1 MRNSVRVLIG
11 MVALMALMMLSACA
25 GAPGCTQVTFGGPV
39 CSSSGSGSGF
49 GSTGGT
55 GGGGGGGGS
64 STPSAFVYTLDSTN
78 STIDGFSFSNSG
90 GSFSVISNYTAPT
103 VGANDGGVGMVI
115 AQSQYLYAAL
125 SSTDTIYE
133 YTISTAGLLTP
144 ISSQATFNA
153 PYLTDFVS
161 GVGQANM
168 IVNPLG
174 TLMFISDELGEK
186 IHAYQIGTGG
196 VLTEVTGSPF
206 ACPGG
211 FEPMNL
217 ATDGLGQYLY
227 AVDGNFATH
236 QGLGIAAFTIGT
248 GSNLGVLTAVANS
261 PYVGSPFNMWQLRGD
276 PTGKYMF
283 GTSGSSA
290 AFSGADDDN
299 LYVFSI
305 ASSSGVDPGSLS
317 LVTTQ
322 STGTYSP
329 YTIAS
334 QTNTTGDLVY
344 SFGFTDISSVLTL
357 NPIAG
362 FTLNNTG
369 GLTADSGS
377 PFSLTSAEGTWGQF
391 DQSGAYLFTYL
402 SGENP
407 SGVTLT
413 QIAPLAV
420 ASDGTLSQPATP
432 ITLNAPGFWA
442 VTDPQ

>member
-1 MRNSVRVLIG
+1 
-11 MVALMALMMLSACA
+11 
-25 GAPGCTQVTFGGPV
+25 
-39 CSSSGSGSGF
+39 
-49 GSTGGT
+49 
-55 GGGGGGGGS
+55 
-64 STPSAFVYTLDSTN
+64 
-78 STIDGFSFSNSG
+78 
-90 GSFSVISNYTAPT
+90 
-103 VGANDGGVGMVI
+103 
-115 AQSQYLYAAL
+115 
-125 SSTDTIYE
+125 
-133 YTISTAGLLTP
+133 
-144 ISSQATFNA
+144 
-153 PYLTDFVS
+153 
-161 GVGQANM
+161 
-168 IVNPLG
+168 
-174 TLMFISDELGEK
+174 
-186 IHAYQIGTGG
+186 
-196 VLTEVTGSPF
+196 
-206 ACPGG
+206 
-211 FEPMNL
+211 
-217 ATDGLGQYLY
+217 
-227 AVDGNFATH
+227 
-236 QGLGIAAFTIGT
+236 
-248 GSNLGVLTAVANS
+248 
-261 PYVGSPFNMWQLRGD
+261 MWQLRGD

-357 NPIAG
+357 NPIVG

-402 SGENP
+402 SGENS

>member
-1 MRNSVRVLIG
+1 MRNWVRVLIA
-11 MVALMALMMLSACA
+11 MVALMALMMLAGCS

-49 GSTGGT
+49 GSTGG
-55 GGGGGGGGS
+55 GGGGGGGGTN
-64 STPSAFVYTLDSTN
+64 TPSAFVYAIDATN
-78 STIDGFSFSNSG
+78 SAIDGFAFSNSG
-90 GSFSVISNYTAPT
+90 ASFGVISNYTAPT
-103 VGANDGGVGMVI
+103 LGTNDGGVGMVI

-125 SSTDTIYE
+125 SSTDLIYE
-133 YTISTAGLLTP
+133 YAIASDGTLSP

-168 IVNPLG
+168 ILNPLG
-174 TLMFISDELGEK
+174 TVMFISDELGQK

-227 AVDGNFATH
+227 AVNGDFSTH
-236 QGLGIAAFTIGT
+236 QGSGIAAFSIGT
-248 GSNLGVLTAVANS
+248 GSNLGVLTAIANS
-261 PYVGSPFNMWQLRGD
+261 PYVGAPFNMWQLRGD
-276 PTGKYMF
+276 PTGKYMI
-283 GTSGSSA
+283 GTSGSSV

-305 ASSSGVDPGSLS
+305 AGSSAADPGALT

-322 STGTYSP
+322 STGAYSP

-334 QTNTTGDLVY
+334 QSNTTGDLVY
-344 SFGFTDISSVLTL
+344 SFGFTDISGVLSL
-357 NPIAG
+357 NPIVG
-362 FTLNNTG
+362 FTLTNAG
-369 GLTADSGS
+369 GLTADTGS
-377 PFSLTSAEGTWGQF
+377 PFNLSSAEGTWGQF
-391 DQSGAYLFTYL
+391 DQSGAFLFTYL
-402 SGENP
+402 SGENS
-407 SGVTLT
+407 SGVSLT
-413 QIAPLAV
+413 QIAPLAA
-420 ASDGTLSQPATP
+420 ASDGTLTQPTTP
-432 ITLNAPGFWA
+432 ITLNSPGFWA